1 MSTYSVRFPVSVGLL
16 LFPTVEELDFAG
28 PYEVFAHAGE
38 ERGQAYCRVT
48 TIGIAQEIR
57 CNGGLR
63 VLADHLLEECP
74 RLDVLIVPGGPN
86 ARECYNDERIAA
98 FLRKQRSQGVTIASV
113 CTGAFYLA
121 YAGLLD
127 QQRATTH
134 PLRFDLFR
142 QHFPQVELVAEK
154 IVDEGKIVT
163 AGGVSSGI
171 DLALYF
177 LEQWFGV
184 QARQSAAKRLDGPWS

>member
-1 MSTYSVRFPVSVGLL
+1 MSTHFAHHPVSVGLL

-28 PYEVFAHAGE
+28 PYEVFANGGE
-38 ERGQAYCRVT
+38 ERGQASCQVM
-48 TIGIAQEIR
+48 TIGTAPEIR
-57 CNGGLR
+57 CRGGLR
-63 VLADHLLEECP
+63 VLCDHLLEECP
-74 RLDVLIVPGGPN
+74 RLDLLVVPGGPN
-86 ARECYNDERIAA
+86 AREQYNDERIAA
-98 FLRKQRSQGVTIASV
+98 FLRRQREQISTIASV

-127 QQRATTH
+127 QYRATTH
-134 PLRFDLFR
+134 PFRFDLFR
-142 QHFPQVELVAEK
+142 QRFPQIELVEEK

-171 DLALYF
+171 DLALHF

-184 QARQSAAKRLDGPWS
+184 EARKSAAKRLDGPWH